1 MIKHKMPHVGG
12 FNIFN
17 VTPYALFASL
27 SKFNVACKDNNKNI
41 TLCANREYLMKS

>member
-1 MIKHKMPHVGG
+1 MPHVGG

-27 SKFNVACKDNNKNI
+27 SNFNVACKGSNKNK
-41 TLCANREYLMKS
+41 TLCANQEYLMRY